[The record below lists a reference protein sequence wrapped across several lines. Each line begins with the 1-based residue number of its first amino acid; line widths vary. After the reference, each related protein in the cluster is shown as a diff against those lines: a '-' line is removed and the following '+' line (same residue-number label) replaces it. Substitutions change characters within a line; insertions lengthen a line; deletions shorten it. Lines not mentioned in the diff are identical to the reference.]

1 MNQTTQNRWQRWLPT
16 PGTVIF
22 TLLMFIIIGPA
33 AFGMPSFRSD
43 ATSNTQANL
52 IPYQGYLTDAN
63 GNPGNGLHTITLAL
77 YDAPTGGTL
86 LWGPETHSNV
96 TITEG
101 TFDLNLGSLTSGGVP
116 IAISRESS
124 YLEIKV
130 NNDTLSPRELLFPQA
145 TGGGM
150 MGKYPYLFH
159 LRAFGLYAG
168 NHCHG
173 YWPGDPNNL
182 ENNPYCFPDEGVMA
196 NVIGPTMIVPTGT
209 GYVYSA
215 NNMSKDGAQLGY
227 GYSFFLT
234 NSGAT
239 RNITLPLG
247 SCNDVAIYVTSG
259 ESQADRLGTDSTL
272 VYHRFPVQA
281 ANTQL
286 SGCPCANLD
295 PTFSIP
301 SGDFRLTFLTRGN
314 ECTSYFRLG
323 DHDAGALPVGSW
335 IENSGLSTDWNN
347 LSRYFGQ

>member
-1 MNQTTQNRWQRWLPT
+1 MSTDQKNRTWQRWLPT

-63 GNPGNGLHTITLAL
+63 GNPRNGLHTITLAL

-96 TITEG
+96 MITEG

-130 NNDTLSPRELLFPQA
+130 NNDTLTPRELLFPQA

-159 LRAFGLYAG
+159 LASFGLDAG
-168 NHCHG
+168 NNCHG
-173 YWPGDPNNL
+173 YWPGDPNNVAQIPFCL
-182 ENNPYCFPDEGVMA
+182 PDEAIMRT
-196 NVIGPTMIVPTGT
+196 ILGPTAIVPTGT
-209 GYVYSA
+209 GYVTSA
-215 NNMSKDGAQLGY
+215 NNMSRDGGKLGY

-234 NSGAT
+234 NSGAG
-239 RNITLPLG
+239 RNITLPLS
-247 SCNDVAIYVTSG
+247 SCNDVAVYVTSG

-272 VYHRFPVQA
+272 AYHRLPGSSD
-281 ANTQL
+281 L
-286 SGCPCANLD
+286 SGCPCADLS
-295 PTFSIP
+295 PTISIP
-301 SGDFRLTFLTRGN
+301 NGDFRLTFLTRGN
-314 ECTSYFRLG
+314 ECTSYFVLG
-323 DHDAGALPVGSW
+323 NTDSAGMPTSSW
-335 IENSGLSTDWNN
+335 IEDSGLTTDWNN
-347 LSRYFGQ
+347 LNRYFGQ